1 MTRRDFKSI
10 THAVLASALFLVA
23 AGCAVPIVL
32 AVGAVSG
39 YSVSR
44 DTFEGATSRSQ
55 DELWD
60 ASMKVV
66 SIMGSIE
73 DNDRKRGEIAARV
86 SGVAVNITIVPV
98 NLTTT
103 KLRIKARKGI
113 FPRIGVAQEVY
124 TKIMNQL
131 EQ

>member
-1 MTRRDFKSI
+1 MANRSRSKINALALTLALSI
-10 THAVLASALFLVA
+10 GTG
-23 AGCAVPIVL
+23 GCAVPVIL
-32 AVGAVSG
+32 AVGAVGG

-44 DTFEGATSRSQ
+44 DTFEGITSKSQ

-60 ASMKVV
+60 TSVKVA
-66 SIMGSIE
+66 SIMGSVE
-73 DNDRKRGEIAARV
+73 SNDRKRGEISARI
-86 SGVAVNITIVPV
+86 SGANVLITIVPV
-98 NLTTT
+98 NLTTN

-124 TKIMNQL
+124 AKIMNQL